1 MYSTIQSSRLY
12 EQIIEQIQNRIM
24 EGKLRPGD
32 KLPPERELAEQFG
45 VSRNAVREAVKVLTK
60 KGLVVVQPGRG
71 TFVTDITDSTTGM
84 MRDSLGLMVGIGP
97 DNRLTDLIQLRA
109 IIEPEIAAVAAAV
122 ATEEDI
128 LAMQLAIETM
138 DAAMDSAEVNADMYT
153 EADLDF
159 HHTLAKATQN
169 TLLPILIGPIVDL
182 LREQRMRMA
191 RVDGAAQRGQYHH
204 KRILKAI
211 KRHDSAAARHAMQA
225 HIDQILD
232 DYDAAS
238 RLIE

>member
-1 MYSTIQSSRLY
+1 
-12 EQIIEQIQNRIM
+12 M
-24 EGKLRPGD
+24 EGKLQPGD
-32 KLPPERELAEQFG
+32 KLPAERELAEQFG

-71 TFVTDITDSTTGM
+71 TFVTDITDSTTGV

-109 IIEPEIAAVAAAV
+109 IIEPEIAAVAAEV
-122 ATEEDI
+122 ATGEDI
-128 LAMQLAIETM
+128 LTMQLAIETM
-138 DAAMDSAEVNADMYT
+138 DAAMDSTEVNVDMYT

-159 HHTLAKATQN
+159 HHALAKATQN

-191 RVDGAAQRGQYHH
+191 RVGGAAQRGQYHH
-204 KRILKAI
+204 KRILEAV
-211 KRHDSAAARHAMQA
+211 KRHDSGAARQAMQA

-238 RLIE
+238 RLTD